1 MKNVSVKF
9 VDILAGA
16 LLLATALPATADVL
30 WTRDGA
36 LGTNACARAVVNESA
51 FKIVRDGEVAI
62 LDKSQTKDLLTAR
75 SLVQVLGVSAD
86 GSLETARV
94 LSLGKGG
101 SLKTSGDVFARRH
114 ALNSLNDEVL
124 AVSSETARRRLR
136 AAGVDAEVSYWQ
148 IVREGGA
155 LAALRCG
162 QSTSSLFDVFVAGK
176 KDPVARVAMDLS
188 AGSIFAGARVLSP
201 EEAEKAIAE
210 QIEDTGET
218 ADETV
223 EATTGGSSADRS
235 SGAGSSTSKNG
246 RAHGTGVF
254 RDSGTTTGKKE
265 KTALAEATETVTA
278 AATSTGAAN
287 TSASTPATGTATAT
301 VPVIEGPLSFVVCV
315 KESGLKVRDQKLAKQ
330 IFVANRF
337 EEATPMQSFGA
348 EKQKLVVDGKTYTFI
363 QVKFPARAEGQNVG
377 WVAEDF
383 IKAKSECAGFQQAS
397 DVKQII
403 CIASGSQ
410 NIRDEA
416 LKTVKFQA
424 DRFEDVALRSDWES
438 AKKTTKI
445 DGKSYEF
452 VPVLFPQ
459 RNNVTGWVTRDV
471 VKEKTKCEHLGAG
484 GSTAAVSGGILQSGA
499 FPTISRPTQSYF
511 SGMRAFGAR
520 RGGGSRVH
528 AAADLYRKHG
538 EEAKSIGEGKIIQGP
553 YMFYQGTFAIEVKY
567 ESGYVVRY
575 GEVTGKAAPD
585 VRAGAVIKRGQ
596 TVGYIGTVNSG
607 CCEPMLH
614 FEMYTGKK
622 TGALTTRTNR
632 YQRRS
637 DLMNPSQYLRI
648 WEKNK
653 FGSSY

>member
-9 VDILAGA
+9 LDILAGA
-16 LLLATALPATADVL
+16 LLLATGLPATADVL
-30 WTRDGA
+30 WTRDGT
-36 LGTNACARAVVNESA
+36 LGTNACARAVINESA
-51 FKIVRDGEVAI
+51 FRTVRDGEVAI
-62 LDKSQTKDLLTAR
+62 LDKSQTKDLLPAR

-101 SLKTSGDVFARRH
+101 SLKTSGDVFTRRH
-114 ALNSLNDEVL
+114 ALSSLNDEVL
-124 AVSSETARRRLR
+124 AVTSETARLRLR

-176 KDPVARVAMDLS
+176 KDAVARVAVDLS

-201 EEAEKAIAE
+201 EEAEKAISE
-210 QIEDTGET
+210 QIEN
-218 ADETV
+218 ADETAN
-223 EATTGGSSADRS
+223 ENDPATGGSGGDRS
-235 SGAGSSTSKNG
+235 AGSSPSSSRNG
-246 RAHGTGVF
+246 KTRAAGAGVF
-254 RDSGTTTGKKE
+254 RDTGTAIRKGE
-265 KTALAEATETVTA
+265 RTALAEGEETVTA
-278 AATSTGAAN
+278 PTVSTGAAN
-287 TSASTPATGTATAT
+287 TATAAVT
-301 VPVIEGPLSFVVCV
+301 TTAAPAAVPVIEGPLSFVVCV
-315 KESGLKVRDQKLAKQ
+315 KENGLKVRDQKLEKQ

-452 VPVLFPQ
+452 VPVLFPK

-471 VKEKTKCEHLGAG
+471 VKEKTKCEHVG
-484 GSTAAVSGGILQSGA
+484 GSTAAVSGGLLQSGA
-499 FPTISRPTQSYF
+499 FPTIARPTQSYF
-511 SGMRAFGAR
+511 SGMRAFGAG

-538 EEAKSIGEGKIIQGP
+538 EEAKSIGDGKIIQGP
-553 YMFYQGTFAIEVKY
+553 YMFYQGTYAIEVKY

-575 GEVTGKAAPD
+575 GEVTGKKAD
-585 VRAGAVIKRGQ
+585 DIRAGAVVKRGQ